1 MPSIGHYNLSI
12 LHLLLASFMYLFTRY
27 KKCCT
32 LAAVVPTPSSLF
44 FGGIANITDD
54 MPDEQRLFYT
64 LMTRYEKAV
73 RPTQK
78 ASDAV
83 IVKLGITLTQIL
95 DIVNSKDKKNQID
108 MMMYF

>member
-12 LHLLLASFMYLFTRY
+12 LHLILASFMYLFTRY

-32 LAAVVPTPSSLF
+32 LAAVVPTPLSSSSSLF

-78 ASDAV
+78 ASEPV
-83 IVKLGITLTQIL
+83 VVKLGITLTQIL
-95 DIVNSKDKKNQID
+95 DIVNSKD
-108 MMMYF
+108 